1 MSDRRGPYCQQVFQP
16 ARYHPQQVVC
26 SQSPCQRRRR
36 RDYHHEKIRSDPLYA
51 QVVQESRKKWRDAHP
66 HYQQQYRERHA
77 QAVERNRRQQHVR
90 DQRHRLQHLVKNN
103 LALNLRHS
111 PAEVWL
117 LGPAADDLVK
127 NNLAD
132 SQLLILQP
140 GSLPR
145 RAPPPL
151 VKNIPLVLSPVPAYN
166 RSHAED

>member
-1 MSDRRGPYCQQVFQP
+1 MSDRRCPYCQQVFQP

-26 SQSPCQRRRR
+26 SQPACQRRRR
-36 RDYHHEKIRSDPLYA
+36 RDYHRAKIRSDPLYA
-51 QVVQESRKKWRDAHP
+51 ASGAGEPEKVASTRIP
-66 HYQQQYRERHA
+66 SYQQQYRERHA
-77 QAVERNRRQQHVR
+77 EAVERNRQQQQVR

-103 LALNLRHS
+103 LALNLKRS

-140 GSLPR
+140 ASLPR
-145 RAPPPL
+145 RAPPRCL
-151 VKNIPLVLSPVPAYN
+151 
-166 RSHAED
+166 